1 MTLTLSDTSV
11 RTNIQEGWCTALLAS
26 RKGVLAWVEPDP
38 VLKNSK
44 GNRSW
49 QKAKDN
55 SPHSDI
61 ADSLRQSGRPCHYA
75 VPQALCSGGA
85 DPGNQLLALP
95 TRHSS
100 VAALLHLTDLS
111 KLDLR
116 WRCLHVGL
124 PVAWTLAPGSLQPTP
139 RFHDLRFIRRTPKHT
154 PSCTVPAVVSM
165 QQPTR
170 WNWRDFGA
178 HLNGCGSHVRAANR
192 EFAVLRCSGHWT
204 LPRSGVGWKELQPG
218 LQPGRVQNT
227 LETASR

>member
-1 MTLTLSDTSV
+1 MWISRQGCEQGVCSLALLWALDSFTSRTSATQPTRSLHNPFQVKIPMRGSFVTLTLSDTSV

-85 DPGNQLLALP
+85 DPGN
-95 TRHSS
+95 
-100 VAALLHLTDLS
+100 
-111 KLDLR
+111 
-116 WRCLHVGL
+116 
-124 PVAWTLAPGSLQPTP
+124 
-139 RFHDLRFIRRTPKHT
+139 
-154 PSCTVPAVVSM
+154 
-165 QQPTR
+165 
-170 WNWRDFGA
+170 
-178 HLNGCGSHVRAANR
+178 
-192 EFAVLRCSGHWT
+192 
-204 LPRSGVGWKELQPG
+204 
-218 LQPGRVQNT
+218 
-227 LETASR
+227 